1 MKAEIKIED
10 GGPGGDGTSPPALSA
25 DVLRAADSLRRS
37 MARLNRVLRRLRA
50 DHGVSAAKL
59 SVLGRLHRAGG
70 PLTAVDLAKQENL
83 QPQSLT
89 RIIAELDELGLV
101 MRRPDGA
108 DRRQILIEISPRG
121 RELLVTDA
129 RAQNAWLA
137 AAMAENLTGV
147 EQGLLALATDLLD
160 RLAGETGIR
169 APITK
174 P

>member
-1 MKAEIKIED
+1 MKAGTQTED
-10 GGPGGDGTSPPALSA
+10 GGSRGDGTSPPALSA

-37 MARLNRVLRRLRA
+37 TARLNRVLRRLRA

-70 PLTAVDLAKQENL
+70 PLTAVDLARQENL

-101 MRRPDGA
+101 RRRPDEG
-108 DRRQILIEISPRG
+108 DRRQVLIEISDRG
-121 RELLVTDA
+121 RELLVVDA

-137 AAMAENLTGV
+137 AAIEEKLSGT
-147 EQGLLALATDLLD
+147 EQGLLVLAISLLD
-160 RLAGETGIR
+160 RLGE
-169 APITK
+169 AK
-174 P
+174 PQE